1 MGLDV
6 PDMLASGRFDP
17 KGACCEFVEEGVTER
32 TEAAETERTEAL
44 LRSMLAGLGM
54 IFDGVLLFDD
64 EYRILASNMPAA
76 LALGLD
82 APEALVGRSLDE
94 MARAVGLPALSPL
107 VSGPGGLERELR
119 IEQPEKGPRF
129 LELRARRKA
138 EQPLHWMAI
147 RDTTE
152 RHRRVRGEAT
162 YAAITTVLVES
173 ATLADALPKLLGAL
187 GSALEWSVA
196 ELFRVDR
203 EANRLRWQAG
213 WSAPAKGRLQVLDD
227 VCLDCAFAPG
237 EGTLGRAWSSGSPV
251 WLDEI
256 ASDPTLA
263 CRSVMLRAG
272 LVSALAFPV
281 SVGGEIVG
289 VLAFFSDEQRSC
301 DPSVLRLLKGLDALI
316 GQFLERMRLYEVE
329 QTLRRKGELVTDRL
343 KILQGVTSD
352 LATATTIDEACRI
365 VLSASIQALE
375 ADSAVLYLLDATGS
389 QLILRESINYAQ
401 AANPKHRRFGLDAPG
416 PLAHAVRE
424 KRPIYITT
432 SEDLSRVYP
441 LLADDVGP
449 SFQTWVALPL
459 VAHGEA
465 MGGVGLTFSEPKDF
479 PPDDRALLETFAWQ
493 CAVALDRARLFEAER
508 IGKEQAESERARFR
522 SILMNAPLPVV
533 VYEGPNHVIGMANPA
548 WIAMLEGLGEKDV
561 LGKPLREA
569 YTTLREAAE
578 QIGQD
583 LDRIHRTGEP
593 LVFDEYPLA
602 LPRPD
607 GSVEMRYYSASAQP
621 IRDEGGGVRAVVQM
635 SLDVTEQ
642 VRARQKQEEARAEAE
657 AETRAKDEFLAILS
671 HELRTPLQSMLGW
684 TNMLLSRPY
693 DPELTR
699 RGIETL
705 ERNTK
710 QQAKLIEQLLDVSR
724 IVAGKILL
732 DRHPLDLAG
741 LVETAADSLRTQAA
755 EKGVELASS
764 CSQGAEVFGDPDRL
778 RQVLMNLLSNALKFT
793 PEGGRITVTLERDA
807 SHARIQVRDTGRGIP
822 PVLLA
827 HIFDPFRQVDT
838 ASRRVHGGLGLGL
851 AIVKHLVEQHGGQV
865 RAESEGEGLGATF
878 TVTLPLFLRREQLPP
893 KLEIPSEPS
902 ISLADLRVLVI
913 DDDPDASEV
922 AAMALRERGA
932 EVTIAY
938 SAREAIERFW
948 ESRHDVLVSEIALE
962 GDDGYEMLRKIREI
976 DGSLRKHTAAVA
988 LTAHARAIDRERAF
1002 AAGFDGFLAKPAA
1015 PADLVREVAAAVE
1028 RRSE

>member
-1 MGLDV
+1 M
-6 PDMLASGRFDP
+6 
-17 KGACCEFVEEGVTER
+17 TER
-32 TEAAETERTEAL
+32 TEAAETERTEVL
-44 LRSMLAGLGM
+44 LRSMLVGLGM

-94 MARAVGLPALSPL
+94 VARAVGLPALSPL
-107 VSGPGGLERELR
+107 VAEPGGLEQELR

-129 LELRARRKA
+129 LELRGRRGA
-138 EQPLHWMAI
+138 EQHLHWMAI

-152 RHRRVRGEAT
+152 RRRRARGEAT
-162 YAAITTVLVES
+162 YAAITNVLVES

-203 EANRLRWQAG
+203 KAHRLRWQAG
-213 WSAPAKGRLQVLDD
+213 WNAPEKGRLQVLDE

-251 WLDEI
+251 WLDDI

-263 CRSVMLRAG
+263 CRSAMLRAG

-289 VLAFFSDEQRSC
+289 VLAFFSEEHRAC
-301 DPSVLRLLKGLDALI
+301 DPSVLRLLKALDALI

-329 QTLRRKGELVTDRL
+329 QGLRRQGELVTDRL
-343 KILQGVTSD
+343 KILQGVTTD
-352 LATATTIDEACRI
+352 LATATTIDEVCRI
-365 VLSASIQALE
+365 VLSASIRALE
-375 ADSAVLYLLDATGS
+375 ADSAVLYLLDATGF
-389 QLILRESINYAQ
+389 QLMLRESLNYAQ
-401 AANPKHRRFGLDAPG
+401 AANPRHRRFGLDAPG
-416 PLAHAVRE
+416 PLAQAVRE
-424 KRPIYITT
+424 KRPIYISTAEALT
-432 SEDLSRVYP
+432 QEYP

-449 SFQTWVALPL
+449 SFQTWIALPL

-465 MGGVGLTFSEPKDF
+465 IGGVGLTFFEPKDF
-479 PPDDRALLETFAWQ
+479 PPDDRVLLETFAWQ

-508 IGKEQAESERARFR
+508 IAKEQAEAERARFR
-522 SILMNAPLPVV
+522 SFLMNAPIPVV
-533 VYEGPNHVIGMANPA
+533 VYGGPNHVVEMANEA
-548 WIAMLEGLGEKDV
+548 WIAMITAMGEIPSF
-561 LGKPLREA
+561 GKPLRET
-569 YTTLREAAE
+569 YTSPHLREPAE
-578 QIGQD
+578 QIARE
-583 LDRIHRTGEP
+583 LDRVHRTGEL

-602 LPRPD
+602 LRKPD
-607 GSVEMRYYSASAQP
+607 GSVELRYFSASAHP
-621 IRDEGGGVRAVVQM
+621 IRDEQGTVQAVVQM
-635 SLDVTEQ
+635 SLDITEQ
-642 VRARQKQEEARAEAE
+642 VVARQKQEAARAEAE

-684 TNMLLSRPY
+684 TNMLLSRPF
-693 DPELTR
+693 DPDLTR

-793 PEGGRITVTLERDA
+793 PEGGRITVSLEHDA

-822 PVLLA
+822 PAFLS

-878 TVTLPLFLRREQLPP
+878 TITLPLFLRREQLRP
-893 KLEIPSEPS
+893 KLEVEAEPS
-902 ISLADLRVLVI
+902 ISLAGLRVLVV

-922 AAMALRERGA
+922 AAMVLRERGA
-932 EVTIAY
+932 EVTIAC
-938 SAREAIERFW
+938 SPREAIERCW
-948 ESRHDVLVSEIALE
+948 ESRHDVLVSDIALE

-976 DGSLRKHTAAVA
+976 DGSLGKHTPAVA
-988 LTAHARAIDRERAF
+988 LTAYARAVDRERALS
-1002 AAGFDGFLAKPAA
+1002 AGFDGFLAKPAA
-1015 PADLVREVAAAVE
+1015 PADLVREVAAAVK
-1028 RRSE
+1028 RRPG